1 MLVHH
6 AAKAEIPHKKSAEF
20 STDGI
25 LHTLNQILS
34 LYNLPL
40 LESYDPTTTEKLN
53 R

>member
-1 MLVHH
+1 MLVHR
-6 AAKAEIPHKKSAEF
+6 APEAQITPKKSAEF
-20 STDGI
+20 SDDGI

-40 LESYDPTTTEKLN
+40 VESYDPDTTEKLN